1 MPSDIPPEEEQ
12 LIFSGTTPEMTSL
25 DIESNEIID
34 VSIKNLEKIPERE
47 KLYSRTVLTTF
58 SAGMV
63 DPFLTTIA
71 IDMGIT
77 GSLMGWLRAI
87 TNLLGNFAQP
97 FFGFFSDKV
106 RRRTL
111 FISISNILYSS
122 TWIVLLFINNV
133 IFLIVMAGFLSL
145 VASFGTPAWTALLGE
160 VIPSKI
166 RGKILANVN
175 WFSQFSSIASTIL
188 GGLLLNNIDLE
199 ISIGSWKFQLNIL
212 LTISIGLVAG
222 FVAAFVIFSFNE
234 KKARERAQLL
244 SNQIMKNESSL
255 QKEIDLK
262 ECEVEPILINDKDPQ
277 KITSTDL
284 GAICISSEKAEFKGS
299 DEFLT
304 YEKALEEKSEFSNR
318 ISIMLRDKNFINFT
332 LIFGIQSFFMSFCWP
347 LFPIR
352 QRTDVGAD
360 YFGIAVFSVTMT
372 IATLLTVRYA
382 GQVSD
387 LIGRKPQMFLNRL
400 ILATMPLGYMFS
412 SKVWH
417 IILMHALICIP
428 LGLNSSVMQAYLI
441 DITPEE
447 DRSMYIGFYNMFY
460 GIILFLG
467 SLAGGYLVDFL
478 MGELILFG
486 YTPAFEDYKAVTI
499 AFAVGFIGRLLTAF
513 PFLALKEVKQ
523 FPLTLKELPKK
534 VFRSKKFPVLIITIF
549 LFFAILIGFMF
560 LMGYLP

>member
-1 MPSDIPPEEEQ
+1 MPTEIPPIEKKPSNSEALDLTSSVNEFEEK
-12 LIFSGTTPEMTSL
+12 
-25 DIESNEIID
+25 ID
-34 VSIKNLEKIPERE
+34 VSVKNLEKIPERE

-58 SAGMV
+58 SVGMV

-145 VASFGTPAWTALLGE
+145 VASFGAPAWIALLGE

-175 WFSQFSSIASTIL
+175 WFSQFSFIASTIL
-188 GGLLLNNIDLE
+188 GGLLLNNIDFE
-199 ISIGSWKFQLNIL
+199 ISIGSWNFQLNIL
-212 LTISIGLVAG
+212 LTIGIGLVAG
-222 FVAAFVIFSFNE
+222 IVAAFVIFSFNE
-234 KKARERAQLL
+234 KKARERSQLL
-244 SNQIMKNESSL
+244 SKQIEKNESL
-255 QKEIDLK
+255 IQKEIDLD
-262 ECEVEPILINDKDPQ
+262 ECEIEPILVNDKDSQ
-277 KITSTDL
+277 KVTSIDL
-284 GAICISSEKAEFKGS
+284 GTICISTDKIEFRESEELITHKK
-299 DEFLT
+299 T
-304 YEKALEEKSEFSNR
+304 PKEKSEFSNR
-318 ISIMLRDKNFINFT
+318 IAIMLRDKNFTNFT

-467 SLAGGYLVDFL
+467 SLTGGYLVDFL

-486 YTPAFEDYKAVTI
+486 YTPAFDGFKAVTI
-499 AFAVGFIGRLLTAF
+499 AFAVGFIGRLITAF

-523 FPLTLKELPKK
+523 FPITLKELPKIVLK
-534 VFRSKKFPVLIITIF
+534 SKKFPVLLITI
-549 LFFAILIGFMF
+549 LVFFAILIGFMF